1 MDQNAYLKSQLSAQE
16 LMMVSSIVE
25 QNAKSPAAA
34 YLLCIFLGGIGAHR
48 YYMGK
53 TGSAIAMTLILCIG
67 SPLFFIGAFICG
79 IWAFVDLF
87 LIHNWLNDN
96 KVMVER
102 NAINQILISK
112 NGGQMPAQANMNF
125 APAQNGN
132 YGDNYVNA
140 PNQNNYPNNN
150 MNYNQNGYANNSQAN
165 YDQNGYVNNE
175 ANQNVAYDQN
185 GYNNNGQV
193 QNNATYDQN
202 QYNNNQVDNTN
213 YDNSSAVDNT
223 NFSNPT
229 PVDNSNYV
237 NADTDNQANFDN
249 NVDSTQAISTD
260 ETVADNTVNMNDY
273 VDQKN
278 EADQEYDQA
287 SNTEK

>member
-16 LMMVSSIVE
+16 LMMVSSTVE
-25 QNAKSPAAA
+25 RNAKSAVAA
-34 YLLCIFLGGIGAHR
+34 YLLWWFFGWMGGHR

-53 TGSAIAMTLILCIG
+53 TGSAVIMTLLFWIG
-67 SPLFFIGAFICG
+67 APLFFLGGVVGPIITG
-79 IWAFVDLF
+79 IWGLVDVF
-87 LIHNWLNDN
+87 FIHNWLNDN
-96 KVMVER
+96 KTIVER
-102 NAINQILISK
+102 DAINQILISK

-132 YGDNYVNA
+132 YGDNYVNT

-150 MNYNQNGYANNSQAN
+150 MNYNQNGYANNGQVN
-165 YDQNGYVNNE
+165 YDQNGYVNND

-193 QNNATYDQN
+193 QNNETYDQN
-202 QYNNNQVDNTN
+202 QYNDNTN
-213 YDNSSAVDNT
+213 YDNSAAIDNT
-223 NFSNPT
+223 SYSNPT
-229 PVDNSNYV
+229 PVENGNFDN
-237 NADTDNQANFDN
+237 TDNQANFDN
-249 NVDSTQAISTD
+249 NVDSTQATSTD
-260 ETVADNTVNMNDY
+260 ETVANNTVNMNDY